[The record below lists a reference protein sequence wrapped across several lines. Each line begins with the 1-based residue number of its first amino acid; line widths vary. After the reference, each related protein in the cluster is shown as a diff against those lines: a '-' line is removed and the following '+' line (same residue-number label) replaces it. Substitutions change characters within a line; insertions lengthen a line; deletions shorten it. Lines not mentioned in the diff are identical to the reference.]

1 MPSIRI
7 GWSQSWQSCSLNS
20 PELLQPQ
27 RAMGRHSSWQNIKE
41 AFYGLLEKLLSP
53 WYKLWGAPPT
63 LCCHEC
69 RCDICSGEAILRL
82 WVKGKR
88 NCQAASPEVFECLKS
103 CQEPPTLGRLTA
115 WEKLMLHATECIPS
129 QYTYLST
136 KVLKYVHKRERVIGK
151 LSWFNVCFPI
161 SLRTPSWSNFSSS
174 TGCWFINPLR
184 QWVLKY
190 GLQAGTNARERCVGV
205 LSDALTASTERKDRH
220 WMFWLASLLQTHQL
234 TAVAEKFQG

>member
-1 MPSIRI
+1 MWYLQW
-7 GWSQSWQSCSLNS
+7 WSHLEIVSERQK
-20 PELLQPQ
+20 ELP
-27 RAMGRHSSWQNIKE
+27 
-41 AFYGLLEKLLSP
+41 
-53 WYKLWGAPPT
+53 
-63 LCCHEC
+63 
-69 RCDICSGEAILRL
+69 
-82 WVKGKR
+82 
-88 NCQAASPEVFECLKS
+88 S
-103 CQEPPTLGRLTA
+103 CQPWSLWAPEIMPGTTYPRTSYCMRKINL
-115 WEKLMLHATECIPS
+115 LHATECIPS